1 MQRAA
6 EAAEVASQQMEAAA
20 KEMEKAAV
28 VMSGDLPVTLLE
40 MEKASKEFEILGR
53 QLNRWVVA
61 VCVRPGAA
69 HQAPISDLVC

>member
-1 MQRAA
+1 
-6 EAAEVASQQMEAAA
+6 MEAAA

-53 QLNRWVVA
+53 QLNRWVVDI
-61 VCVRPGAA
+61 CVSGEVP
-69 HQAPISDLVC
+69 HISHPPVT